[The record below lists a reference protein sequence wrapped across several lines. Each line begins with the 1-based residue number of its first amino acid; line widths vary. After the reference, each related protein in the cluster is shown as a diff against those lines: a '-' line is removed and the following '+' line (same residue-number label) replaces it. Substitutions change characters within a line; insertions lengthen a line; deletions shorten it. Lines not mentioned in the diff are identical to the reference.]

1 MQRFRT
7 LILAALW
14 LVSLTAQAQWQWLDK
29 DGRKVF
35 SDRAPPLDIP
45 AKDILKRP
53 GKSAA
58 VAPAVPAAAAA
69 PRSSASTPV
78 PAADGL
84 LLGSQDKELAERK
97 KKADAE
103 AAAKLKAEADAVA
116 KVKADN
122 CTQAKASQALM
133 DSGVRVAITN
143 TKGEREILDDAGRAQ
158 EVKRNRSLIAANC
171 Q

>member
-7 LILAALW
+7 FILAALW
-14 LVSLTAQAQWQWLDK
+14 LVSLAAQAQWQWLDK

-45 AKDILKRP
+45 ATSILKQPRR
-53 GKSAA
+53 SAA
-58 VAPAVPAAAAA
+58 VAPPAASAPAA
-69 PRSSASTPV
+69 PASAASAASPV
-78 PAADGL
+78 TDSLQLSG
-84 LLGSQDKELAERK
+84 QDKELAERK

-116 KVKADN
+116 KVKASN
-122 CTQAKASQALM
+122 CATAKASQALM

-143 TKGEREILDDAGRAQ
+143 AKGEREVLDDAGRTAAI
-158 EVKRNRSLIAANC
+158 KRNRSAIAANC